1 MYRARV
7 IPTLLLSQRGLVKT
21 RKFKDPVYIGDPVNA
36 VRIFNEKEVD
46 ELVVLDINAS
56 REGREPDYEVI
67 SEIAS
72 ECFMPVAYGGGI
84 RTLEQIRKLLRAG
97 VEKVVIN
104 SALAESTEILTEA
117 SRIFGSQAIMAGID
131 VRRGLLT
138 GYKVAVKSASV
149 ELKQSVA
156 DYARILERAGAGEI
170 LLNNVDRDGMM
181 AGYDIDLLRLVS
193 GAVKIPVVAAGGAG
207 TVEHLSQALN
217 DGGAAA
223 VAAGAMFVFRGKH
236 RAVLIGYLT
245 EAQKK
250 ELLIR
255 KR

>member
-117 SRIFGSQAIMAGID
+117 SKIFGSQAIMAGID

-138 GYKVAVKSASV
+138 GYKVVVKSASA
-149 ELKQSVA
+149 ELKHSVA
-156 DYARILERAGAGEI
+156 DYARILERTGAGEI
-170 LLNNVDRDGMM
+170 LLNNVDRDGTM

>member
-7 IPTLLLSQRGLVKT
+7 IPTLLLSERGLVKT
-21 RKFKDPVYIGDPVNA
+21 RKFKDPVYIGDPINA

-56 REGREPDYEVI
+56 REDREPDYEII

-104 SALAESTEILTEA
+104 SALAESTKILTEA
-117 SRIFGSQAIMAGID
+117 SKIFGSQAIMAGLD

-138 GYKVAVKSASV
+138 GYKVAVKSASI
-149 ELKQSVA
+149 ELKYSVV
-156 DYARILERAGAGEI
+156 DYARNLEEAGAGEI
-170 LLNNVDRDGMM
+170 LLNNVDRDGTM

-207 TVEHLSQALN
+207 TVEHLGQALN